1 MHIRSTLLAATAGAL
16 LATAAHAD
24 TLAIDRA
31 GVDQA
36 NRQAMPSRGM
46 SMRQVESGYGAPVS
60 RRAPVGNPPISR
72 WEYPGYIVY
81 FEYSHVIHAVEKR
94 PTQPQ

>member
-1 MHIRSTLLAATAGAL
+1 MHIRLTLLGFAASAV
-16 LATAAHAD
+16 LAAAAHAD
-24 TLAIDRA
+24 TLAIDRS
-31 GVDQA
+31 GVDHAQ
-36 NRQAMPSRGM
+36 RQAMPSRGM
-46 SMRQVESGYGAPVS
+46 SMTQVEKGYGAPVS

-94 PTQPQ
+94 ALQPQ